1 MPTERNPQRRRFLK
15 TFGLG
20 TVAAGA
26 AVGIGPLT
34 PVRADA
40 SSRDD
45 TPHETPRGYR
55 ETAHIRAYYA
65 TLRD

>member
-1 MPTERNPQRRRFLK
+1 MSTERNPQRRRFLK
-15 TFGLG
+15 TLGLG

-26 AVGIGPLT
+26 TAGLGQVPL
-34 PVRADA
+34 VRAEATPQDA
-40 SSRDD
+40 ARR
-45 TPHETPRGYR
+45 ETPRGYR

>member
-1 MPTERNPQRRRFLK
+1 MSTERNPQRRRFLK
-15 TFGLG
+15 TLGLG

-26 AVGIGPLT
+26 AAGIGQVPL
-34 PVRADA
+34 VRAEATPQDA
-40 SSRDD
+40 ARD
-45 TPHETPRGYR
+45 ETPRGYR